1 MTGDPGMTV
10 KPIIEIKD
18 VWKSFGSHEVLRGV
32 DLNVLDGET
41 MVVLGASGCGKS
53 VLLKHVIGLMTPDRG
68 SIEVQGQDITRL
80 GKVELNQLRKSFG
93 MVFQGAALF
102 DSMTVGENVGLPLK
116 EHRGIRGTELR
127 DLVEGKLR
135 MVGLAGVSHLRPSE
149 ISGGMKKRV
158 ALARAIAL
166 DPDIILYDEPTTG
179 LDPIM
184 AEQINELIRA
194 LQRKVNATSIVV
206 THDLHSA
213 SFTGDKVALM
223 HGGRIE
229 FVGTIDELKCSDNE
243 AVRTFIA
250 RGRAPGEGSPVRG
263 AASDGC
269 LADPEAFD

>member
-1 MTGDPGMTV
+1 MVGAPV
-10 KPIIEIKD
+10 IEVHD
-18 VWKSFGSHEVLRGV
+18 LWKSFGDNDVLRGV
-32 DLNVLDGET
+32 ELSVMDGET

-53 VLLKHVIGLMTPDRG
+53 VLLKHIIGLMRPDRG
-68 SIEVQGQDITRL
+68 SILIEGHEITELSKRDLNDIRTDM
-80 GKVELNQLRKSFG
+80 G

-116 EHRGIRGTELR
+116 EHAGIDGAELA
-127 DLVEGKLR
+127 DLVESKLR
-135 MVGLAGVSHLRPSE
+135 MVGLAGVSHLNPSE
-149 ISGGMKKRV
+149 MSGGMKKRV

-184 AEQINELIRA
+184 AEQINELIRG

-223 HGGRIE
+223 HEGRIE
-229 FVGTIDELKCSDNE
+229 FVGTIDELKRSDNE

-250 RGRAPGEGSPVRG
+250 RGHAPAPGD
-263 AASDGC
+263 AFDGRVM
-269 LADPEAFD
+269 DPEAFA